1 MERVPLDQ
9 LSTKAN
15 VAPNLP
21 QTGFLSRQRRL
32 QRWSE
37 LLAREPDRLLNTFP
51 QTEYMDPRL
60 RASMRCANSA
70 LTVAFEDPVLREA
83 GLTDDSYGTAK
94 KFFGL
99 SDRHMHWMLCYC
111 HHGMS
116 VRAGVLVSVLRSM
129 LPRTPRF
136 SLFARLKQVFSHGAV
151 TAGQ

>member
-1 MERVPLDQ
+1 MERVTLDQ

-15 VAPNLP
+15 ISPNLP
-21 QTGFLSRQRRL
+21 EAGFLSRQQRL

-51 QTEYMDPRL
+51 QTEYMDAQVRD
-60 RASMRCANSA
+60 SMRCADSA

-99 SDRHMHWMLCYC
+99 GDRHMHWILCYC

-116 VRAGVLVSVLRSM
+116 VRAGALVSVVHSI
-129 LPRTPRF
+129 LPRPLQF
-136 SLFARLKQVFSHGAV
+136 SLFGRMKQVFGPRV
-151 TAGQ
+151 L

>member
-1 MERVPLDQ
+1 MERVTLDQ

-15 VAPNLP
+15 IAPNLP
-21 QTGFLSRQRRL
+21 KAGFLSRQQRL

-51 QTEYMDPRL
+51 QTEYMDAQVRT
-60 RASMRCANSA
+60 SMRCADSA

-99 SDRHMHWMLCYC
+99 GDRHMHWILCYC

-116 VRAGVLVSVLRSM
+116 VRAGALVSVVHSI
-129 LPRTPRF
+129 LPRPLQF
-136 SLFARLKQVFSHGAV
+136 SLFGRMKQVFGPRV
-151 TAGQ
+151 P